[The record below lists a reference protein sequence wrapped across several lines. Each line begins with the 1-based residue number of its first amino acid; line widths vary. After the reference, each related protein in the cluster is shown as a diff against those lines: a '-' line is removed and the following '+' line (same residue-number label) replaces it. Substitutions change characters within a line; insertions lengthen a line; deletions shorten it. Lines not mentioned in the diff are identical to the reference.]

1 MALQLEE
8 RMVSLSNV
16 HLSGIW
22 RIRVGL
28 PTGHAPCKDWE
39 IHTSAAHLVDD
50 PTADLRALAQLP
62 LAHPLRP
69 LSPDIL
75 PLPLAQDWSYILI
88 KPPMFSDRLSRPLNS
103 TPTGMNREPRPAA
116 RLISSF
122 FLLQKWFLIP
132 PTYGVGLIRKG
143 SRRPSGMNE
152 VDAHLQ

>member
-1 MALQLEE
+1 
-8 RMVSLSNV
+8 MVSMSNV

-62 LAHPLRP
+62 LAHPPRP

-88 KPPMFSDRLSRPLNS
+88 KPPMFTDRTSRPLNS
-103 TPTGMNREPRPAA
+103 TLTGMNREPRLAA

-122 FLLQKWFLIP
+122 FLLQKMVSDPANLW
-132 PTYGVGLIRKG
+132 
-143 SRRPSGMNE
+143 SGTDTE
-152 VDAHLQ
+152 GFEEAVRYE